1 MTRTNARTT
10 FFLLV
15 TAVLC
20 FGCSPLPAASFT
32 LSLGEGVDLPLYSES
47 RSPENAAGTIIGSG
61 TKSATYSLKDP
72 AALPGQHPALEI
84 RYTLDGAARLDLFA
98 RDGRRKPFLSTQL
111 GQGAGELRWRLDL
124 PPGTSL
130 ARLRFT
136 SLPRGGAEDT
146 ENPSRLSVIGVSV
159 REAEY
164 GIETGSGGAAFSRGS
179 SLVRNPTV
187 SSESVSVEHPYAAE
201 DDPVAVLGAGPGRV
215 RLHTEEGRTAV
226 IDFFASGVEVLPLS
240 ALGGAGIVTA
250 EMEGPGAFRELYIR
264 PSIRL
269 EQPFSLDLGSI
280 LALPA
285 PEDAQ
290 SPYTLF
296 RWSVLPETLVFDFR
310 DYSVQDAYLK
320 RLAFFVEKEGFR
332 GRLASDAE
340 IARLHGWNAHDYRA
354 QDLAKFFDRAAETA
368 FPLSTAERELQ
379 AILEAQGILIR
390 QGSRIQ
396 PGRGAFISISR
407 ESSVYF
413 RRLFLNHEAS
423 HALMFL
429 DEEYR
434 RLAQSLWKAQGAEE
448 RRFWNVFLSNR
459 DYDSEDVYLSYNE
472 FQAYMVQQ
480 PLPRLE
486 AWLRDIAYA
495 RLAKSYP
502 ERAPAMLADLE
513 AALPGFK
520 ARAAVLDDYLRKTY
534 GLGAGAFER
543 VRFD

>member
-1 MTRTNARTT
+1 MTRTKTRTT
-10 FFLLV
+10 CSLLIAAIV
-15 TAVLC
+15 CL
-20 FGCSPLPAASFT
+20 GCSPLPTASIS
-32 LSLGEGVDLPLYSES
+32 LSLGEGVDLPLYSEP
-47 RSPENAAGTIIGSG
+47 RSSESAAGIIIGSG

-98 RDGRRKPFLSTQL
+98 RSGRSKPFLSL
-111 GQGAGELRWRLDL
+111 ELARGAGELKWRLDL
-124 PPGTSL
+124 PPGSSL

-136 SLPRGGAEDT
+136 PLPRGGAEDR
-146 ENPSRLSVIGVSV
+146 ESPSRLSVIGLSV

-164 GIETGSGGAAFSRGS
+164 GIETGAGAAAFSRGA
-179 SLVRNPTV
+179 SLVRNPTAF
-187 SSESVSVEHPYAAE
+187 SESASVEHPYTAE
-201 DDPVAVLGAGPGRV
+201 DEPVAVLGAGPGRV
-215 RLHTEEGRTAV
+215 RLHGSEGRTAV
-226 IDFFASGVEVLPLS
+226 IDFFSAGTEILPLS
-240 ALGGAGIVTA
+240 ALGAAGAVTA
-250 EMEGPGAFRELYIR
+250 EMEGSGDFRQLYIR
-264 PSIRL
+264 LSERL
-269 EQPFSLDLGSI
+269 EQPLSLDLGSI
-280 LALPA
+280 LALPP
-285 PEDAQ
+285 PENAQ
-290 SPYTLF
+290 APYTLF
-296 RWSVLPETLVFDFR
+296 RWSVLPKTLVFDFR
-310 DYSVQDAYLK
+310 DYAVQDAYLK

-332 GRLASDAE
+332 GRLAFDAE

-354 QDLAKFFDRAAETA
+354 QDLAAFFDRAAETS
-368 FPLSTAERELQ
+368 FPLSAAERELQ

-390 QGSRIQ
+390 QGLRIQ
-396 PGRGAFISISR
+396 PGTGAFISISR
-407 ESSVYF
+407 ESSAYF

-459 DYDSEDVYLSYNE
+459 DYDPEAAYLSYNE

-480 PLPRLE
+480 PLARLE
-486 AWLRDIAYA
+486 AWLRDVAYA

-502 ERAPAMLADLE
+502 ERAPAMLSDLE

-520 ARAAVLDDYLRKTY
+520 ARAAALDAYLRKTY